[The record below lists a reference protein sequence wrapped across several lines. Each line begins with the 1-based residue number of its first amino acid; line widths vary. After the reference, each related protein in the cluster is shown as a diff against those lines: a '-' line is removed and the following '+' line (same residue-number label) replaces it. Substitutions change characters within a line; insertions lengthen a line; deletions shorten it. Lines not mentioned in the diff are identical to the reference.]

1 MIRMVSFLDV
11 LGATQSTLEGVTLDV
26 AKPIHADSFPNYQ
39 SFIGNTTEN
48 RGDISLS
55 EDISL
60 GWTML
65 KWRPA
70 RGIEKCECP
79 SQYKSSSCQNPGN
92 GYYRWYKVLY
102 DSLNISLQIKA
113 SLYHIDNFFYLQI
126 CNYRSITLRVKP
138 S

>member
-1 MIRMVSFLDV
+1 MVSFLDV

-102 DSLNISLQIKA
+102 DSLNISLQILLLVI
-113 SLYHIDNFFYLQI
+113 SY
-126 CNYRSITLRVKP
+126 
-138 S
+138 